1 MRRPRSTRRRSPV
14 RRASPRLP
22 RYRGAP
28 VIAGRAVRHGTPKL
42 PRDFP
47 ARLER
52 LRRLAGCT
60 WDEFAEAM
68 GVEPKRVLGWRHG
81 AEPHAGAYHAL
92 IALASCIP
100 GGLRVL
106 LGEDFLAA
114 VRKG

>member
-1 MRRPRSTRRRSPV
+1 MRCARSNRRSAPV
-14 RRASPRLP
+14 RRAAPRLT
-22 RYRGAP
+22 RYRGGP
-28 VIAGRAVRHGTPKL
+28 VICGRAVRCATARL
-42 PRDFP
+42 PADFP

-52 LRRLAGCT
+52 LKRLAGCT
-60 WDEFAEAM
+60 WDEFAEAI

-92 IALASCIP
+92 IELASRIP

-114 VRKG
+114 VGEG